1 MKQENYDIS
10 NMPYG
15 DIEYLTKPL
24 EESNE
29 ELTIHDQGLMEP
41 LVEIKTEPSE
51 KSESDKVE
59 KTGQTFLENIGL
71 FENSQVAKIGECTI
85 SVASNSSAT

>member
-1 MKQENYDIS
+1 
-10 NMPYG
+10 MPYG

-24 EESNE
+24 EESGE
-29 ELTIHDQGLMEP
+29 ELSIHDHGLMEP

-51 KSESDKVE
+51 KSEPE
-59 KTGQTFLENIGL
+59 KAEKMGQTFLENIGL

-85 SVASNSSAT
+85 SVANNSGAT